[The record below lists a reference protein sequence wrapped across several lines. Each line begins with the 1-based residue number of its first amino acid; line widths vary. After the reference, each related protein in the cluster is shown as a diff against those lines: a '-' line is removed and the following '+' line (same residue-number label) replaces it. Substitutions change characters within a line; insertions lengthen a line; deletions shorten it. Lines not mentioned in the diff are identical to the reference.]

1 MLNLLCGVLIL
12 YFSVIVFDIVF
23 YSVKCLNKKKNINTM
38 AVSMSTHYL
47 CAVLSAM
54 VDIALYL
61 NIKDF
66 DEADVWFYI
75 IFGVAVMISIPLM
88 LWAVLWKVEWTD
100 KKLYYRNF
108 LGQKK
113 QYRIEE
119 VYLLSKPRSTY
130 IMYRD
135 KKITDYSEM
144 LYSFID
150 ICSFENFIKVN
161 SKKK

>member
-12 YFSVIVFDIVF
+12 YFSAIAFDIIF
-23 YSVKCLNKKKNINTM
+23 YSVKCLIKKKNANIIT
-38 AVSMSTHYL
+38 ASKSTHYL

-66 DEADVWFYI
+66 DKADVWFYI
-75 IFGVAVMISIPLM
+75 IFGVAVIISIPLM
-88 LWAVLWKVEWTD
+88 LWVVLWKVEWTN
-100 KKLYYRNF
+100 KKLYFRNF

-119 VYLLSKPRSTY
+119 IYILSRPHSTY
-130 IMYRD
+130 IMHRD

-144 LYSFID
+144 LCSFID
-150 ICSFENFIKVN
+150 ICNFENFIKAN
-161 SKKK
+161 FR